1 MNPINSE
8 QILINFNG
16 IERTKNRNIF
26 LNCLNV
32 SNTLYYLD
40 KEDILN
46 LSSCSK
52 TTYQFVE
59 ENNLLFLNLLNQ
71 NQLE

>member
-8 QILINFNG
+8 QILINING
-16 IERTKNRNIF
+16 IEKTKNKNIF

-52 TTYQFVE
+52 STYQFVE
-59 ENNLLFLNLLNQ
+59 ENNLLFLHLLNR